1 MYEEL
6 YKQNKRLL
14 WKLANRWREACE
26 RDRAVSVDDL
36 AQAGFFGLVKA
47 AQTFAPSAGKPW
59 SSWAAWFIQREFE
72 NTLYLRDGKPTRPH
86 TSAAAL
92 DAPLSEDSAEG
103 LTLGDLLADENTP
116 DVDAGVILDEL
127 RQTVRAAVEEIK
139 HDGQRRAVQL
149 CDLGGRTGREAA
161 DALGITEQR
170 AYRLRNAGRQA
181 LRRNARMCRLAAEL
195 SLDERTRFHAHKG
208 LAAFERDW
216 TSVTEGAALW
226 RIEQREKCQA

>member
-1 MYEEL
+1 MFEEL
-6 YKQNKRLL
+6 YAQNRGLL
-14 WKLANRWREACE
+14 LKLANRWYEACE

-47 AQTFAPSAGKPW
+47 AQSFDEAAGKSW

-86 TSAAAL
+86 TSAVAL

-103 LTLGDLLADENTP
+103 ATLGDLLADENAP

-127 RQTVRAAVEEIK
+127 RQTVRAAVEQIK
-139 HDGQRRAVQL
+139 DDGQRRAVQL

-161 DALGITEQR
+161 EVLGVTAQQ
-170 AYRLRNAGRQA
+170 AYCLREAGRQA

-195 SLDERTRFHAHKG
+195 ALDERTRFHAHKG